1 MITLTQALE
10 AIQRIRPSLQA
21 RGVIRIGV
29 FGSVARGTAR
39 EGSDVD
45 CLVELAD
52 DRSLIDLIAVKR
64 MLAAELGC
72 PVDAVSPRGLKPDM
86 RDAVLVEVR
95 YAA

>member
-1 MITLTQALE
+1 MVTLAQALE

-72 PVDAVSPRGLKPDM
+72 PVDAVSPRGLKP
-86 RDAVLVEVR
+86 
-95 YAA
+95 